1 LTMKSGVECEYFL
14 ISPDGNSIADPR
26 DTQSKP
32 CYDQSALMR
41 RYDLIKEICDC
52 MIEMGWGPY
61 QNDHE
66 DANGQ
71 FEMNWDYSDC
81 LKTADRHTFF
91 KYMVKTIAEKHGL
104 RATFM
109 PKPFENLTGNGCHA
123 HISVWDGKKNKFL
136 DNSNNL
142 GLSKMAYNFLGGV
155 IKHASSLSA
164 FFNPTINSY
173 RRINAPPT
181 KSGASWSPSSISY
194 TGNNRTHMIR
204 IPDPGRFELRLM
216 DGSANPYLL
225 QAGVLAAG
233 INGIRKRVNPGKPLF
248 CNMYTDHKKYPNLK
262 KLPNTLEESL
272 DMLNSNTILKNAFG
286 KDVLNSYLKL
296 KNSEI
301 WKWKNWEISW
311 SLSKQSSSEKNIK
324 ILLVHGFGASKNHWR
339 HNQDFLGKF
348 SNCFAIDLLG
358 FGKSSQPSA
367 LLNYEPDKENSIKYS
382 FDLWGNQISTFCA
395 EVIKSPVYLVGNSI
409 GGVIALKAAEILK
422 DNCKG
427 IILIDCAQRT
437 MDDKR
442 LKKSDI
448 LMNLLR
454 PVLKTIVRQRL
465 ISNTLFTRAANPKVI
480 KRILEQA
487 YPSGKNIDK
496 ELIEILYQ
504 PSQRKNSKE
513 AFRGFINLFDDY
525 LATDLFDKVNAPIQ
539 LIWGEKDP
547 WESLNEA
554 KEWKNKFRNI
564 KRLDVIKNAGHCPH
578 DEEPEETNKLIC
590 EFLQETK

>member
-1 LTMKSGVECEYFL
+1 MSKNLFKIAKEKKIKYFLISFVDLFGVLRSKLVPAQAIKEMQENGAGFAGFAAWLDMTPADSDMFGIPDPDSLIQLPWNKEVGWLASDLWMNGKPVDASPRVILKKQIKKLSKQGLTMKSGVECEYFL
-14 ISPDGNSIADPR
+14 ISSDGESIADPR

-109 PKPFENLTGNGCHA
+109 PKPFESLTGNGCHA

-136 DNSNNL
+136 DKSNEL

-181 KSGASWSPSSISY
+181 KSGATWSPSSISY

-225 QAGVLAAG
+225 QASVLAAG
-233 INGIRKRVNPGKPLF
+233 INGIKNKIDPGKPLD
-248 CNMYTDHKKYPNLK
+248 CNMYEDFAKYPDLP
-262 KLPNTLEESL
+262 KLPDELNQSLKQLKQNKEMNEAFGVDVIDSYIKLRSIEIKEFDNVEKFDKSKPITKWERQNTL
-272 DMLNSNTILKNAFG
+272 
-286 KDVLNSYLKL
+286 
-296 KNSEI
+296 
-301 WKWKNWEISW
+301 
-311 SLSKQSSSEKNIK
+311 
-324 ILLVHGFGASKNHWR
+324 
-339 HNQDFLGKF
+339 
-348 SNCFAIDLLG
+348 
-358 FGKSSQPSA
+358 
-367 LLNYEPDKENSIKYS
+367 
-382 FDLWGNQISTFCA
+382 
-395 EVIKSPVYLVGNSI
+395 
-409 GGVIALKAAEILK
+409 
-422 DNCKG
+422 
-427 IILIDCAQRT
+427 DC
-437 MDDKR
+437 
-442 LKKSDI
+442 
-448 LMNLLR
+448 
-454 PVLKTIVRQRL
+454 
-465 ISNTLFTRAANPKVI
+465 
-480 KRILEQA
+480 
-487 YPSGKNIDK
+487 
-496 ELIEILYQ
+496 
-504 PSQRKNSKE
+504 
-513 AFRGFINLFDDY
+513 
-525 LATDLFDKVNAPIQ
+525 
-539 LIWGEKDP
+539 
-547 WESLNEA
+547 
-554 KEWKNKFRNI
+554 
-564 KRLDVIKNAGHCPH
+564 
-578 DEEPEETNKLIC
+578 
-590 EFLQETK
+590 